1 MVNAVDVLNC
11 WWMCEKLVGE
21 KNPRITKDET
31 STFVKMMDTLG
42 YEWPWTGLES
52 HCLLSNETVTVDL
65 SRSKSFSRKWKNLKR
80 AADVFPVLSVQG
92 TWIFN
97 SHDLT
102 QLVQFFEDWVIL
114 SMMTYKHEHFD
125 IKQNISRLLSSS
137 FMSSLFSRVFMI
149 LAILWTL
156 FLTNLLL
163 FPKTHATENERHIRY
178 NRTTLT
184 DLAKKLGGLV

>member
-1 MVNAVDVLNC
+1 MKLGQNALKEKCTKHRKIDLMVNAVDVLIC

-21 KNPRITKDET
+21 INPRITKIET
-31 STFVKMMDTLG
+31 YTFAKMMSIRG
-42 YEWPWTGLES
+42 EWPWTGLES

-102 QLVQFFEDWVIL
+102 QLVQFF
-114 SMMTYKHEHFD
+114 
-125 IKQNISRLLSSS
+125 SRLSDADDIS
-137 FMSSLFSRVFMI
+137 
-149 LAILWTL
+149 AWTL
-156 FLTNLLL
+156 Q
-163 FPKTHATENERHIRY
+163 Y
-178 NRTTLT
+178 
-184 DLAKKLGGLV
+184 